1 MEASRVGR
9 STFIAAPQGHH
20 SAPLLASPR
29 RDFPPR
35 WTGKFEMKM
44 ILMLVSAAVL
54 ATAAGAEPLVVVEG
68 DARSTVRVAYDDLN
82 LGSARGRERLTD
94 RVTAAV
100 RTMCRDDNRD
110 LLAIELGEQRCYTDS
125 IREAG
130 GQIDQAV
137 KARTLG
143 FASGSQSIA
152 IVRR

>member
-1 MEASRVGR
+1 
-9 STFIAAPQGHH
+9 
-20 SAPLLASPR
+20 
-29 RDFPPR
+29 
-35 WTGKFEMKM
+35 MKM

-110 LLAIELGEQRCYTDS
+110 LLAIELVEQRCYTDS